1 MYSCIWVL
9 MYSFIEFIKQF
20 RDGCKLDTPLAFR
33 LSPYFDTYAILK
45 IFILELYLNGSKLV
59 HVWFVILRYLI
70 SNFKGLKLFATA
82 SKQVETW
89 EVNWDSDKYVIC
101 YIKIHNLPKNYLCHF
116 VKLTYSR
123 VGYFDRFGKNFRFF
137 NKSIFI
143 TRVSI
148 SLCMSEYLIWNI
160 RESS

>member
-1 MYSCIWVL
+1 

-20 RDGCKLDTPLAFR
+20 RDGCILYTPLAFR

-45 IFILELYLNGSKLV
+45 IFIFELYLNGSKLV

-89 EVNWDSDKYVIC
+89 EVNWDSDKYVKC
-101 YIKIHNLPKNYLCHF
+101 YIKNPQFTQKLF
-116 VKLTYSR
+116 VSLRQT
-123 VGYFDRFGKNFRFF
+123 DLL
-137 NKSIFI
+137 KSGLF
-143 TRVSI
+143 
-148 SLCMSEYLIWNI
+148 WQI
-160 RESS
+160 R